1 MEGSIKCS
9 ASDLKKPE
17 RKIIEKNRRNQMK
30 SLYSNLF
37 SLIPPNIFSKEGDVS
52 DRVDRAIEYI
62 QMSKTNLDM
71 LKNRKE
77 KLSSRKRS
85 HEHTKMINNVCKPVD
100 IQIHEMSH
108 DIDAVLVTG
117 LENHSS
123 FCHVVWL
130 LNRYSAEVTLAN
142 FSSNGH
148 STFHIRQKKIEAQD
162 ICKRLKSLLE
172 GSINMKELEHNHAF
186 FCVPVTLPHQ
196 GWDTRFE
203 SGPQRIEEL
212 QMNLQK
218 ELNYLSCNELEYDSN
233 LSIWDLDFQSNV
245 WITGSELDYESNL
258 SIWDFDFLPNVW
270 GSELEVS
277 Q

>member
-37 SLIPPNIFSKEGDVS
+37 SLIPPNIFSKDGDVS

-71 LKNRKE
+71 LKNKKE

-85 HEHTKMINNVCKPVD
+85 HEHTKIIKNVCKPVD
-100 IQIHEMSH
+100 IQIHEISH
-108 DIDAVLVTG
+108 DIDAVMVTG
-117 LENHSS
+117 LDNHSS
-123 FCHVVWL
+123 FCDVVWL
-130 LNRYSAEVTLAN
+130 LNRYSAEVTLAT

-148 STFHIRQKKIEAQD
+148 STFNIRQKKIEGKD
-162 ICKRLKSLLE
+162 ICKRLKTLLE
-172 GSINMKELEHNHAF
+172 GSLNVKELENNHALL
-186 FCVPVTLPHQ
+186 TLPQ
-196 GWDTRFE
+196 PGLDTGIE
-203 SGPQRIEEL
+203 SGPQRIEES
-212 QMNLQK
+212 QINLQK
-218 ELNYLSCNELEYDSN
+218 ELNELEYDSN

-245 WITGSELDYESNL
+245 WITCNELDYESNL
-258 SIWDFDFLPNVW
+258 SIWDFDFHPNVW
-270 GSELEVS
+270 GSELEVF

>member
-1 MEGSIKCS
+1 MEGSIKWS

-37 SLIPPNIFSKEGDVS
+37 SLIPPSIFSKNGDVS

-71 LKNRKE
+71 LKNKKE

-85 HEHTKMINNVCKPVD
+85 HEHTKLIKNVCKPVD

-123 FCHVVWL
+123 FCDVVWL
-130 LNRYSAEVTLAN
+130 LDQYSAEVTLVI

-162 ICKRLKSLLE
+162 ICKSLKSLLE
-172 GSINMKELEHNHAF
+172 GSINVKELEHNHAF
-186 FCVPVTLPHQ
+186 FCVPKTLPQ
-196 GWDTRFE
+196 SGRDTRFE
-203 SGPQRIEEL
+203 SGHIEEL

-218 ELNYLSCNELEYDSN
+218 ELNSLSSCNELEYDSN

-245 WITGSELDYESNL
+245 WITCNEVDNESNL
-258 SIWDFDFLPNVW
+258 RIWDFDFLPNVW
-270 GSELEVS
+270 GSELEVL

>member
-1 MEGSIKCS
+1 MEGSIKYS

-71 LKNRKE
+71 LKNKKE

-85 HEHTKMINNVCKPVD
+85 HQHTKMIKNVCKPVD
-100 IQIHEMSH
+100 IQIHEISH
-108 DIDAVLVTG
+108 DIDAVVVTG

-123 FCHVVWL
+123 FCDVVWL
-130 LNRYSAEVTLAN
+130 LSRYSAEVTVAN

-148 STFHIRQKKIEAQD
+148 STFNIRQKKIEGQD

-172 GSINMKELEHNHAF
+172 GSLNVKELDHALL
-186 FCVPVTLPHQ
+186 TLPQ
-196 GWDTRFE
+196 PGLDTRIE
-203 SGPQRIEEL
+203 SGPQSIKES
-212 QMNLQK
+212 QINLHK
-218 ELNYLSCNELEYDSN
+218 ELSSLSWNELEYDSN
-233 LSIWDLDFQSNV
+233 LSIWDLDLQSNV
-245 WITGSELDYESNL
+245 WITCNELDYESNL
-258 SIWDFDFLPNVW
+258 SIWDFDFQPNVW
-270 GSELEVS
+270 GSELEVF